1 MAVSRFPCRSC
12 GQPTEGEDA
21 YVVCSGLPRELE
33 AEARHDALRRAAD
46 DDVVATPLAPHEV
59 EAQLRKLLGT
69 TGRVQGPKPGP
80 ASQSALRRR

>member
-21 YVVCSGLPRELE
+21 YVVCAGCLEELDAA
-33 AEARHDALRRAAD
+33 AEYDRGRRPGE

-59 EAQLRKLLGT
+59 EAQLRKLLDDW
-69 TGRVQGPKPGP
+69 
-80 ASQSALRRR
+80 